1 MKGWLVAVLVAMVVA
16 VACQN
21 ESPSPPPNHSGG
33 VWLRGSQPIDPDVAR
48 TGPGPAHCGDQDS
61 IFLVIGW
68 PLGTAERNTEVAR
81 WYVRN
86 PSDFRKDSLLS
97 DFAAEVIPP
106 KDVRYTRYYNSSY
119 ELWLAPSDQDVAAY
133 IKTGGHFERW
143 PRAKQSLMC
152 M

>member
-21 ESPSPPPNHSGG
+21 ESPSPPPNHSAG
-33 VWLRGSQPIDPDVAR
+33 VWLRGSQPMDPDVAR

-97 DFAAEVIPP
+97 HFAADVIPP
-106 KDVRYTRYYNSSY
+106 KDVRYTGYTTLLLSSGWR
-119 ELWLAPSDQDVAAY
+119 LRTRTSPFTSGQVAISNDGLAPNN
-133 IKTGGHFERW
+133 
-143 PRAKQSLMC
+143 P
-152 M
+152 